1 MRKEGVEVTPMCFG
15 DKDVIVQTEHSSKCE
30 AEEGG
35 QETWEL
41 TIIQRRLG
49 IARQSFSSFNE
60 PS

>member
-1 MRKEGVEVTPMCFG
+1 MEVTPMCFG